1 MPRFRL
7 ASWSVVR
14 EKRSSAEDARPE
26 LLSASATE
34 EPMLS
39 TSRAEREQKWVM
51 PVTACAGQ
59 VKLVQ
64 RQATF
69 PSSFMMGLPQAGH
82 SPFVASRML

>member
-1 MPRFRL
+1 
-7 ASWSVVR
+7 
-14 EKRSSAEDARPE
+14 
-26 LLSASATE
+26 
-34 EPMLS
+34 MLS
-39 TSRAEREQKWVM
+39 TSRADREQKWVM